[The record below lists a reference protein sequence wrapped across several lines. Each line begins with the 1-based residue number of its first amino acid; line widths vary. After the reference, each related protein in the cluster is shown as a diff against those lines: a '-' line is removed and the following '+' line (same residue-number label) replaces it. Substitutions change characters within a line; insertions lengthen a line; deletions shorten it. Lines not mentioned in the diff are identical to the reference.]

1 MRRCFS
7 FPLSFPALVPILV
20 VSGWLAP
27 RPEGL
32 CAAPADA
39 LAEYVQHADDSF
51 TWKLTEQR
59 QVQGVTAIRL
69 ECTSQTW
76 RGQAW
81 QHQLLIVRP
90 PEIRNPD
97 IACFE
102 IGGDGE
108 VDRAFNSLRT
118 IATRAGAVAASINR
132 VPNQPL
138 YGGRRE
144 DALIAYTFDQYLKT
158 GDTTW
163 PLLFPMVKS
172 AVRGMD
178 AVQALGRKEFNQ
190 NIERFVVSGASKRG
204 WTAWLSAAVDPRVQ
218 GIAPRVIDMLNLKA
232 QTQWA
237 QKIYGAQSDRIRV
250 YTELHLVERM
260 DDPRMVELRSWV
272 DPYSYRARYKMPK
285 LLLLGTNDPFW
296 VVDSLRHYW
305 DDLPEPKLLFQ
316 TPNAGHDLAG
326 GREATPVLAAFVQM
340 VADRQA
346 LPRMTWEFKQA
357 GSNAVALAVTLSQ
370 PAKVFRLWTA
380 TSPVRDFRKAQWF
393 SAKLPANSP
402 TNVVGRIETPETGF
416 RAYLIEAEL
425 TSPTGPA
432 YKLSTEARVTPDG
445 PPGERTAWEG
455 ERPGRAS
462 VPASPEFSQ

>member
-1 MRRCFS
+1 MRRFFS
-7 FPLSFPALVPILV
+7 LPLGWRTLVLTPLV
-20 VSGWLAP
+20 FGWLAN
-27 RPEGL
+27 RSQGL
-32 CAAPADA
+32 SAAPADA
-39 LAEYVQHADDSF
+39 LAEYVQRADDSF
-51 TWKLTEQR
+51 AWKQLEQR

-69 ECTSQTW
+69 ECASQTW
-76 RGQAW
+76 RGHLW

-90 PEIRNPD
+90 PDLRNPD
-97 IACFE
+97 LAFLE
-102 IGGDGE
+102 IGGDGD
-108 VDRAFNSLRT
+108 VDRSLRVLRT
-118 IATRAGAVAASINR
+118 IATRSGAIAASINR
-132 VPNQPL
+132 VPNQPF
-138 YGGRRE
+138 YEGRRE
-144 DALIAYTFDQYLKT
+144 DVLIAYTFDQYLKT

-178 AVQALGRKEFNQ
+178 AVQALARKEFKQ
-190 NIERFVVSGASKRG
+190 KIERFVVSGASKRG

-218 GIAPRVIDMLNLKA
+218 AIAPQVIDMLNMKA

-237 QKIYGAQSDRIRV
+237 RKMYGTQSDRIRA
-250 YTELHLVERM
+250 YTELHLTERM

-272 DPYSYRARYKMPK
+272 DPYSYRVRYKMPK

-305 DDLPEPKLLFQ
+305 DDLPEPKLVFQ

-340 VADRQA
+340 VADRQP
-346 LPRMTWEFKQA
+346 LPRMTWEFKPG
-357 GSNAVALAVTLSQ
+357 GSNSVVLAVALSQ
-370 PAKVFRLWTA
+370 PAKAFRLWTA
-380 TSPVRDFRKAQWF
+380 ASPVRDFRKAQWF
-393 SAKLPANSP
+393 SAKLAATSP

-425 TSPTGPA
+425 TSPTGQA

-445 PPGERTAWEG
+445 PPAEKPETAPPHAPDAG
-455 ERPGRAS
+455 QR
-462 VPASPEFSQ
+462 